1 MEINGRNKM
10 KNKWSDF
17 LVYNDNLKNAIVR
30 NWRNDN
36 IIKNKDEFMRWYDQS
51 LIIFSSKTNKS
62 REQII
67 EEEELHNDDKI
78 IWVDDLKGKIKKE
91 YLKQVK

>member
-1 MEINGRNKM
+1 M

-17 LVYNDNLKNAIVR
+17 LVYNDNLKNASIR

-51 LIIFSSKTNKS
+51 LIIFSSEINKS
-62 REQII
+62 RE
-67 EEEELHNDDKI
+67 KI
-78 IWVDDLKGKIKKE
+78 IKENELKENK
-91 YLKQVK
+91 

>member
-1 MEINGRNKM
+1 M
-10 KNKWSDF
+10 KKYSDF

-30 NWRNDN
+30 NWRNDS

-51 LIIFSSKTNKS
+51 LIIFSSETNKS

-67 EEEELHNDDKI
+67 KEEELYKDDKI
-78 IWVDDLKGKIKKE
+78 IWVDNLNGSVKKE
-91 YLKQVK
+91 YLKQIIKEEKR

>member
-1 MEINGRNKM
+1 M
-10 KNKWSDF
+10 KDSEWSDF

-30 NWRNDN
+30 NLRNDS

-51 LIIFSSKTNKS
+51 FIIFSSERNKS

-67 EEEELHNDDKI
+67 EEEQLCKDDKI
-78 IWVDDLKGKIKKE
+78 IWVDDLKGKIRKE
-91 YLKQVK
+91 YLEQVMEKK

>member
-1 MEINGRNKM
+1 M
-10 KNKWSDF
+10 KKYSDF

-51 LIIFSSKTNKS
+51 FIIFSSERNKS

-67 EEEELHNDDKI
+67 EEEELCKDDKI
-78 IWVDDLKGKIKKE
+78 IWVDNLKGSIKKE
-91 YLKQVK
+91 YLKQINND